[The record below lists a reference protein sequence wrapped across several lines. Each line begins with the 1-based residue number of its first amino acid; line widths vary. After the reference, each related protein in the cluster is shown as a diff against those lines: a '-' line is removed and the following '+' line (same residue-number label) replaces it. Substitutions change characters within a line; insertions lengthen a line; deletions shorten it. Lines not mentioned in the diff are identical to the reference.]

1 MPNNRSPLFDFD
13 IRELALDHHID
24 EEQRETG
31 FALRATLQLFC
42 FLSLFYLAQQ
52 RIY

>member
-24 EEQRETG
+24 EE
-31 FALRATLQLFC
+31 RATLQLFC

-52 RIY
+52 TIY